1 MLYGPS
7 GCGKTFLANSIS
19 NQMNLN
25 CLKVRGPEILDKY
38 IGQSEKNVRD
48 LFEKAMML
56 KPCILF
62 FDEFESIVPKR
73 NNSNTNVTDRIVN

>member
-38 IGQSEKNVRD
+38 IG
-48 LFEKAMML
+48 
-56 KPCILF
+56 
-62 FDEFESIVPKR
+62 
-73 NNSNTNVTDRIVN
+73 

>member
-1 MLYGPS
+1 
-7 GCGKTFLANSIS
+7 
-19 NQMNLN
+19 
-25 CLKVRGPEILDKY
+25 
-38 IGQSEKNVRD
+38 
-48 LFEKAMML
+48 MML